1 MSDSPA
7 GGLARRTGLAAADE
21 ALLAALPLFEGL
33 EPALLRTL
41 LADASVRRHA
51 RHTTLFLQG
60 EPADRFYVVLD
71 GWVKLFRATPDGHET
86 VIAAFTRGESFAEA
100 ASFAEGVFPVSAE
113 VVEEARLL
121 SLPTASF
128 VGRLRKNPALA
139 VNMLA
144 SMSRHLRGLVQQVEQ
159 RTVES
164 TTRRLSAFLLK
175 LCPEEHGSAAIDL
188 PTEKA
193 LVAARLGMRP
203 ETLSRALAKLR
214 ALGLETHERQVVVP
228 DIDALRR
235 FAESGR
241 SDSGVTPGGRPRRPT
256 PSARECA

>member
-1 MSDSPA
+1 MSDSLA

-21 ALLAALPLFEGL
+21 ALLAALPLFESL

-60 EPADRFYVVLD
+60 EPADRFYVVLN

-228 DIDALRR
+228 DIDVLRR
-235 FAESGR
+235 FVESGQ
-241 SDSGVTPGGRPRRPT
+241 SDSDVTPGGRPRRPT